1 MGRPHTQDG
10 HPATSPQSG
19 QTHVRAPVTR
29 RPPYGRPAKI
39 LVGRTQT
46 TGGEQGLLAQQS
58 EGAQR
63 GLVEGRREHSWPP
76 PSPCKR
82 RANRR
87 HTTTT
92 NPPKPTTSSPSAEAK
107 RYKARDAHEAFF
119 RPLTESP
126 RKRNRHAKHKRPKCK
141 KSRSLTDKERQEAAR
156 LHWDLNHD
164 MPEILGHTATAQPR
178 TDLTMAPIH
187 FNELMEY
194 FDNETM
200 HQDNLKNLSDLLD
213 DI

>member
-1 MGRPHTQDG
+1 MDVPRKYSWAELKQLAANRDYWRNRVKALREGSSRVEENTRGPH
-10 HPATSPQSG
+10 
-19 QTHVRAPVTR
+19 
-29 RPPYGRPAKI
+29 
-39 LVGRTQT
+39 
-46 TGGEQGLLAQQS
+46 
-58 EGAQR
+58 
-63 GLVEGRREHSWPP
+63 

-156 LHWDLNHD
+156 LHWDLNHG